1 MKKQSYQRILAV
13 LISLMILLT
22 AGMAIVGAG
31 LLQTREDSPDILPE
45 ATDTAD
51 SDELLMA
58 SDLAPDPAKWFL
70 PYDGDLTDADGNPV
84 RLSALCGKTTI
95 LLFWSSWCPD
105 CQVYLAGDFGAAV
118 QTAQA
123 AGAQVV
129 LVCREGIRGDTREKA
144 EAELMEC
151 GITGIPLYMD
161 ADAAL
166 FHTLG
171 LRSVPSLAVFDSQGQ
186 LLRATADM
194 PNADEMAQLLDA
206 AQHPAQ
212 QTLAF
217 LKQLIQAHEREQ
229 CSVLALEQVAWSEVD
244 KYGVIKPASAETMP
258 IQIESIVEKPSRD
271 VAPSNWSVVGR
282 YVLSGK
288 IMGLLKDVQRGTG
301 GEIQLTDGISQL
313 LETERM
319 VGVPLSGK
327 RFDCGNKIGFL
338 EANLHFGLGLL
349 NRGGR

>member
-1 MKKQSYQRILAV
+1 MSIQKAIFPVAGMGTRFLPATKAIPKEMLTVVDRPIIDYAVREAVEAGCETLIFVTGRTKNAIADYFDRNPDLENELEAKQKNEALEIVRNIIPSHVQCIYVRQSEALGLGHAVHCAAPLITPDEHFAV
-13 LISLMILLT
+13 LLPDDLID
-22 AGMAIVGAG
+22 GYPVGA
-31 LLQTREDSPDILPE
+31 
-45 ATDTAD
+45 
-51 SDELLMA
+51 
-58 SDLAPDPAKWFL
+58 
-70 PYDGDLTDADGNPV
+70 
-84 RLSALCGKTTI
+84 
-95 LLFWSSWCPD
+95 
-105 CQVYLAGDFGAAV
+105 
-118 QTAQA
+118 
-123 AGAQVV
+123 
-129 LVCREGIRGDTREKA
+129 
-144 EAELMEC
+144 
-151 GITGIPLYMD
+151 
-161 ADAAL
+161 
-166 FHTLG
+166 
-171 LRSVPSLAVFDSQGQ
+171 
-186 LLRATADM
+186 
-194 PNADEMAQLLDA
+194 
-206 AQHPAQ
+206 
-212 QTLAF
+212 

-338 EANLHFGLGLL
+338 EANLHFGLQFL
-349 NRGGR
+349 NR